1 VEACQWLS
9 FDSHSLSQLGTSP
22 YLQHQMHMSS
32 GRAGYTLGGDE
43 MNQDQDREGLPS
55 DRHGVEKTIN
65 DAAEQ

>member
-1 VEACQWLS
+1 
-9 FDSHSLSQLGTSP
+9 
-22 YLQHQMHMSS
+22 MHMSS